1 MNTEE
6 IATWKIA
13 KHADI
18 CAGMTRLYE
27 RKNHDYGDAYA
38 KLRDE
43 YPQAICVRLQDKMNR
58 LKTLLWDNAEQE
70 VNDESI
76 EDTILDIANYCVM
89 ELVERAYDKS
99 KLSQYAAAENKPDI
113 QLGIDF
119 SEWNEELSN
128 AKDLKR
134 MLHEAAERGK
144 KYGPNA

>member
-6 IATWKIA
+6 ITTWKIGR
-13 KHADI
+13 HADI

-27 RKNHDYGDAYA
+27 RKNHDYGNAYT

-43 YPQAICVRLQDKMNR
+43 YPQAICIRLQDKMNR
-58 LKTLLWDNAEQE
+58 LKALLWDNVEQE

-89 ELVERAYDKS
+89 ELVERAYDKT
-99 KLSQYAAAENKPDI
+99 KLSQYSAAENKPDI

-119 SEWNEELSN
+119 SEWDDAASNIKEL
-128 AKDLKR
+128 KYRQCDII
-134 MLHEAAERGK
+134 ERGM